1 MGNTGP
7 GSCLLLDV
15 FSDLY
20 PDDELNRRY
29 GDILQIINPSFS
41 DIRMG

>member
-1 MGNTGP
+1 MGKTGLD
-7 GSCLLLDV
+7 SHLLLDV
-15 FSDLY
+15 FLDLY